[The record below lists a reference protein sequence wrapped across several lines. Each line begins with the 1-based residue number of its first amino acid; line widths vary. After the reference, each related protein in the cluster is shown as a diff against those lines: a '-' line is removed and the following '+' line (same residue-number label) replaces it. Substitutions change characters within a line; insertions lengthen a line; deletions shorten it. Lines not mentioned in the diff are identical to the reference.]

1 MNSEINEKYYR
12 VISII
17 EKNPDYTQRK
27 IAEELG
33 YSLGKVNYV
42 IASLVDKG
50 IIKLQRFM
58 KSKNKAGYRYVL
70 TPHGIKEKYKITKAF
85 IKRKITEYDKLE
97 KEIEEA
103 KSVLKNGS
111 LWYKFRSIDFCRVYR
126 MEI

>member
-1 MNSEINEKYYR
+1 MLEPTYKI
-12 VISII
+12 ISII

-27 IAEELG
+27 IAKELG

-58 KSKNKAGYRYVL
+58 KSTNKEGYRYVL

-85 IKRKITEYDKLE
+85 IKRKTEEYANIV

-103 KSVLKNGS
+103 KKKDHMYN
-111 LWYKFRSIDFCRVYR
+111 
-126 MEI
+126 

>member
-1 MNSEINEKYYR
+1 MLEPTYK
-12 VISII
+12 VIKVI

-27 IAEELG
+27 ITKELG

-42 IASLVDKG
+42 IAALVDKS

-85 IKRKITEYDKLE
+85 IKRKMTEYDKIV

-103 KSVLKNGS
+103 KDVLKNGG
-111 LWYKFRSIDFCRVYR
+111 L
-126 MEI
+126 